1 MERGVNMIE
10 KRKFSRVD
18 FKKEVEIFVNDVKCL
33 GEIEN
38 LSLKGAFLKTPYSL
52 QIDDQIEIIIHLTAN
67 NDYDVNLKGKVIR
80 LTDDGAGIIFDRI
93 DLDSF
98 SHLRNIIAYNFGDD
112 DLVMEEFFNNITT
125 KIDNEK
131 G

>member
-1 MERGVNMIE
+1 MIE

-18 FKKEVEIFVNDVKCL
+18 FKKEVEIFVNSEKYL

-38 LSLKGAFLKTPYSL
+38 LSLKGAYLKTTHPL
-52 QIDDQIEIIIHLTAN
+52 QLDDKIEIIIHLTVN
-67 NDYDVNLKGKVIR
+67 TDFDVNLKGKVIR
-80 LTDDGAGIIFDRI
+80 LTNDGAGIIFDRI

-112 DLVMEEFFNNITT
+112 DLVMEEFFNSINN
-125 KIDNEK
+125 KD
-131 G
+131 